1 MNEVSRVR
9 ESSSV
14 SGSLGTT
21 RSVGYGTRMLDTF
34 ERYELDTTQLARQ
47 LEALPGSYDG
57 PTRVMASPYGV
68 IGFGEGALAA
78 ELTREFID
86 DASVAGGTQFILSG
100 GMDFGAVEA
109 AALISEAGGAT
120 VFQMGSES
128 GFQAEVS
135 SDEASIQLGDD
146 NDSVTRVAPSALA
159 TYHYALALAH
169 MTGNAG
175 KAQAVD
181 AALSALRDTC
191 GSSIPTESN
200 PAKQLAWKLWT
211 RTPLLIPSGGF
222 ALQPMVWQISLSRLG
237 KSISIPVPL
246 NALEVIASGFEARH
260 ESGDAL
266 VALFLGGEDERL
278 RVARELLETR
288 VDEVIEVGTSEPDL
302 FAANMALWYLSL
314 WVGYYLSLMYSVDP
328 QDSSSLKGL
337 RGE

>member
-1 MNEVSRVR
+1 M
-9 ESSSV
+9 
-14 SGSLGTT
+14 
-21 RSVGYGTRMLDTF
+21 
-34 ERYELDTTQLARQ
+34 ARQ
-47 LEALPGSYDG
+47 LETLPGSYDG
-57 PTRVMASPYGV
+57 PTRVMSAPYGV

-109 AALISEAGGAT
+109 AALISEASGAT

-135 SDEASIQLGDD
+135 SEEASIQFGDAD

-181 AALSALRDTC
+181 AALASLRDTC
-191 GSSIPTESN
+191 GSSIPTEEN

-222 ALQPMVWQISLSRLG
+222 ALQPLVWQIALSRIG
-237 KSISIPVPL
+237 KSMSIPVPL

-288 VDEVIEVGTSEPDL
+288 IDEVIEVGTPESDL

-314 WVGYYLSLMYSVDP
+314 WVGFYLSLMYSADP

>member
-1 MNEVSRVR
+1 MVR
-9 ESSSV
+9 FV
-14 SGSLGTT
+14 
-21 RSVGYGTRMLDTF
+21 RYGAQEMLDTF
-34 ERYELDTTQLARQ
+34 ERYELDTTQMARL
-47 LEALPGSYDG
+47 LETLPNSYDG
-57 PTRVMASPYGV
+57 PTRVMPAPYGV
-68 IGFGEGALAA
+68 IGFGEGALSA

-100 GMDFGAVEA
+100 GLDFGAVEA
-109 AALISEAGGAT
+109 ASLISEASGAT
-120 VFQMGSES
+120 VFQMGSEA

-135 SDEASIQLGDD
+135 SDESSIQLSDAD

-169 MTGNAG
+169 MTGNAE

-181 AALSALRDTC
+181 AALVALRDTC
-191 GSSIPTESN
+191 NANVPTEEN

-222 ALQPMVWQISLSRLG
+222 ALQPLVWQISLSRIG
-237 KSISIPVPL
+237 KSMSIPVPL
-246 NALEVIASGFEARH
+246 NALEIVASGFEARH

-266 VALFLGGEDERL
+266 VALFLGGEDGRL
-278 RVARELLETR
+278 RLARELLETR
-288 VDEVIEVGTSEPDL
+288 VDEVIEIGSSERDL
-302 FAANMALWYLSL
+302 FAANMALWYLSC
-314 WVGYYLSLMYSVDP
+314 WVAYYLSLMYGVDP

>member
-1 MNEVSRVR
+1 M
-9 ESSSV
+9 
-14 SGSLGTT
+14 
-21 RSVGYGTRMLDTF
+21 
-34 ERYELDTTQLARQ
+34 ARQ
-47 LEALPGSYDG
+47 LETLPGSYDG
-57 PTRVMASPYGV
+57 PTRVMSAPYGV

-109 AALISEAGGAT
+109 AALISEASGAT

-135 SDEASIQLGDD
+135 SEEASIQFGDAD

-181 AALSALRDTC
+181 AALASLRDTC
-191 GSSIPTESN
+191 GSSIPTEEN

-222 ALQPMVWQISLSRLG
+222 ALQPLVWQIALSRIG
-237 KSISIPVPL
+237 KSMSIPVPL

-288 VDEVIEVGTSEPDL
+288 IDEVIEVGTPEPDL

-314 WVGYYLSLMYSVDP
+314 WVGFYLSLMYSADP

>member
-1 MNEVSRVR
+1 MVRV
-9 ESSSV
+9 
-14 SGSLGTT
+14 
-21 RSVGYGTRMLDTF
+21 MLDTF
-34 ERYELDTTQLARQ
+34 ERYELDTTQMARQ

-57 PTRVMASPYGV
+57 PTRVMPAPYGV
-68 IGFGEGALAA
+68 IGFGEGALSA

-135 SDEASIQLGDD
+135 SDEAFISLGEIDS
-146 NDSVTRVAPSALA
+146 DSVTRVAPSALA

-169 MTGNAG
+169 MTGNAA

-181 AALSALRDTC
+181 EALARLRDSC
-191 GSSIPTESN
+191 GSSIPTEEN

-222 ALQPMVWQISLSRLG
+222 ALQPMVWQISLSRIG
-237 KSISIPVPL
+237 KSMSIPVPL
-246 NALEVIASGFEARH
+246 NGLEIIASGFEARH

-266 VALFLGGEDERL
+266 VALFLGGEDQRL

-288 VDEVIEVGTSEPDL
+288 IDEVIEVGTSEPDL
-302 FAANMALWYLSL
+302 FAANMALWYLSC
-314 WVGYYLSLMYSVDP
+314 WVSYYLSLMYSQDP

>member
-1 MNEVSRVR
+1 
-9 ESSSV
+9 
-14 SGSLGTT
+14 
-21 RSVGYGTRMLDTF
+21 MLDTF
-34 ERYELDTTQLARQ
+34 ERYELDTTQMARQ
-47 LEALPGSYDG
+47 LETLPGSYDG
-57 PTRVMASPYGV
+57 PTRVMPAPYGV

-86 DASVAGGTQFILSG
+86 DSSVGDGGTQFILSG
-100 GMDFGAVEA
+100 GLDFGAVEA
-109 AALISEAGGAT
+109 ASLISEASGAT
-120 VFQMGSES
+120 VFQMGSET

-135 SDEASIQLGDD
+135 SDESTISLGDD

-159 TYHYALALAH
+159 TYHYAISLAH
-169 MTGNAG
+169 MTGNAA

-181 AALSALRDTC
+181 AALASLRDTC
-191 GSSIPTESN
+191 GSSIPTEEN

-222 ALQPMVWQISLSRLG
+222 ALQPQVWQISLSRIG

-246 NALEVIASGFEARH
+246 NALEIAASGFEARH

-278 RVARELLETR
+278 RLARELLETR
-288 VDEVIEVGTSEPDL
+288 VDEVIEVGNSTRDL
-302 FAANMALWYLSL
+302 FAANMALWYLSC
-314 WVGYYLSLMYSVDP
+314 WVAYYLSLMYGADP

>member
-1 MNEVSRVR
+1 M
-9 ESSSV
+9 
-14 SGSLGTT
+14 
-21 RSVGYGTRMLDTF
+21 
-34 ERYELDTTQLARQ
+34 ARQ
-47 LEALPGSYDG
+47 LETLPGSYDG
-57 PTRVMASPYGV
+57 PTRVMPAPYGV

-109 AALISEAGGAT
+109 AALISEASGAT

-135 SDEASIQLGDD
+135 SEEASIQFGDAD

-181 AALSALRDTC
+181 AALASLRDTC
-191 GSSIPTESN
+191 GSSIPTEEN

-222 ALQPMVWQISLSRLG
+222 ALQPLVWQIALSRIG
-237 KSISIPVPL
+237 KSMSIPVPL

-288 VDEVIEVGTSEPDL
+288 IDEVIEVGTPEPDL

-314 WVGYYLSLMYSVDP
+314 WVGFYLSLMYSADP